1 MDTFPATLLAL
12 AITAPILVG
21 LILLA
26 GRDLPRSFA
35 SGFAFGGFAI
45 PAVLGPWLL
54 VLWSNPTTAPQQFQS
69 EGFWG
74 FGFALN
80 GLGAPLLAMTSLV
93 GLAAGIK
100 ALTQEVEGRNTYL
113 GLILFMLG
121 GTLGVFG
128 TNHLVGFY
136 FFHEFALIPTFILT
150 LFWGGEGRRSAA
162 MQMAIYLTVGAMLS
176 LGGILIA
183 MQVAGLSW
191 NDATFGGLFQGLFAA
206 DAPLPAAT
214 GALTLFGLG
223 TLASLFPFHSWAAP
237 GYSAA
242 PTPVSMLH
250 AGALKK
256 FGLYGIVM
264 IAAASMQIGQGSL
277 GQWFFWCALAN
288 LVIVGL
294 ICLAQRDLKQLLS
307 WSSVAHMGPIF
318 LGLWVGTAKGQA
330 AGIDAALFLMVAHGL
345 SCAALFLLANAVR
358 TRTGTYRFDELGGLA
373 ARTPVLAA
381 FFVAATMASIGLPGF
396 GNFWG
401 EIGVFLALRAEPL
414 WVQALVASTVVVSAI
429 YALRAVAA
437 VFFGPASKHIE
448 ERAAHAPFGD
458 LGFTERLAAGLLL
471 AASLTIGFCPKLVT
485 TCTNADARGIA
496 AAAQRSAAP
505 KAPVA
510 PASAPKA
517 TTPAPSAR

>member
-1 MDTFPATLLAL
+1 MDTFPATLLEL
-12 AITAPILVG
+12 AVTTPIIVG

-35 SGFAFGGFAI
+35 SGFAFVGFAL

-54 VLWSNPTTAPQQFQS
+54 LLWSDPATAPQQFRS
-69 EGFWG
+69 AGFWG
-74 FGFALN
+74 FGFGLN

-93 GLAAGIK
+93 GLAAGVK

-136 FFHEFALIPTFILT
+136 FFHEFALIPTFVLT
-150 LFWGGEGRRSAA
+150 LFWGGEGRRPAA
-162 MQMAIYLTVGAMLS
+162 MQMAIYLTAGAMAS
-176 LGGILIA
+176 LAGIL
-183 MQVAGLSW
+183 VAIDASGVEYGA
-191 NDATFGGLFQGLFAA
+191 ATFENVAQGLQSARALPTAA
-206 DAPLPAAT
+206 

-256 FGLYGIVM
+256 FGLYGI
-264 IAAASMQIGQGSL
+264 ILLGLSSL
-277 GQWFFWCALAN
+277 DVTGGALGRWFLWLALAN
-288 LVIVGL
+288 VVVVGL
-294 ICLAQRDLKQLLS
+294 ICLAQRDLKQLLA

-318 LGLWVGTAKGQA
+318 LGIWACGVTGKADGL
-330 AGIDAALFLMVAHGL
+330 DAASFLMVAHGL
-345 SCAALFLLANAVR
+345 SCAALFLLANSVR
-358 TRTGTYRFDELGGLA
+358 VRAGTYRLDELGGLA
-373 ARTPVLAA
+373 TRAPVLAV
-381 FFVAATMASIGLPGF
+381 FFVAATMASVGLPGF

-401 EIGVFLALRAEPL
+401 EVGVFLALRGQPL
-414 WVQALVASTVVVSAI
+414 WLQAAAASTVVISAV

-437 VFFGPASKHIE
+437 TFFGPATEALEK
-448 ERAAHAPFGD
+448 RWAAAPFGD
-458 LGFTERLAAGLLL
+458 LGWPERLAASVLLG
-471 AASLTIGFCPKLVT
+471 ASLAIGFAPSLVT
-485 TCTNADARGIA
+485 KSVNPVAAGVTTFSQHNAKAPAQAPA
-496 AAAQRSAAP
+496 AAR
-505 KAPVA
+505 
-510 PASAPKA
+510 
-517 TTPAPSAR
+517 

>member
-128 TNHLVGFY
+128 TDHLIGFY
-136 FFHEFALIPTFILT
+136 FFHEFALIPTFVLT
-150 LFWGGEGRRSAA
+150 LFWGGEGRRPAA
-162 MQMAIYLTVGAMLS
+162 MQMAIYLTVGAMAS
-176 LGGILIA
+176 LAGILLA
-183 MQVAGLSW
+183 LDAAGVSFSQ
-191 NDATFGGLFQGLFAA
+191 ATFLNVMEGLG
-206 DAPLPAAT
+206 DAKHLPAAT
-214 GALTLFGLG
+214 GALVLLGLG

-242 PTPVSMLH
+242 PTPVSMIH

-256 FGLYGIVM
+256 FGLYGIIVLGL
-264 IAAASMQIGQGSL
+264 SSL
-277 GQWFFWCALAN
+277 RITDGTLGTWFLWLAVAN
-288 LVIVGL
+288 VVIVSL

-318 LGLWVGTAKGQA
+318 LGIWVCGTTGKADGLSA
-330 AGIDAALFLMVAHGL
+330 ASFLMVAHGL
-345 SCAALFLLANAVR
+345 SAAALFLLANAVR

-510 PASAPKA
+510 PATAPKA

>member
-12 AITAPILVG
+12 AVTAPILVG

-26 GRDLPRSFA
+26 GRDLPRSFT

-54 VLWSNPTTAPQQFQS
+54 MTWSDPTTTPKDFES
-69 EGFWG
+69 VGFWG

-80 GLGAPLLAMTSLV
+80 GLSAPIFTMTSLV
-93 GLAAGIK
+93 GFAAGIK
-100 ALTQEVEGRNTYL
+100 ALNQEVEGRNTYL

-150 LFWGGEGRRSAA
+150 PFWGGEGRRPAA
-162 MQMAIYLTVGAMLS
+162 MQMAIYLTAGAMAS
-176 LGGILIA
+176 LAGILIA
-183 MQVAGLSW
+183 IDASGVEYGA
-191 NDATFGGLFQGLFAA
+191 ATFENVIQGLQN
-206 DAPLPAAT
+206 APQLPAAV
-214 GALTLFGLG
+214 GALVLFGLG

-256 FGLYGIVM
+256 FGLYGI
-264 IAAASMQIGQGSL
+264 ISIGLSCLNITGGSL
-277 GQWFFWCALAN
+277 GQWLLWFAVAN
-288 LVIVGL
+288 VVLVGL

-318 LGLWVGTAKGQA
+318 LGIWVCGVSGDSEGLA
-330 AGIDAALFLMVAHGL
+330 AAMFLMVAHGL

-358 TRTGTYRFDELGGLA
+358 SRAGTYRLDELGGLA

-401 EIGVFLALRAEPL
+401 EVGVFLALRAQPL
-414 WVQALVASTVVVSAI
+414 WLQALVASTVVISAV
-429 YALRAVAA
+429 YALRAVAST
-437 VFFGPASKHIE
+437 FFGPASEALEK
-448 ERAAHAPFGD
+448 RWAVAPFGD
-458 LGFTERLAAGLLL
+458 LGWAERAAAGVLLG
-471 AASLTIGFCPKLVT
+471 ASLLIGFVPSIVT
-485 TCTNADARGIA
+485 KPFNTEVAKTTTLAQHNAKAPA
-496 AAAQRSAAP
+496 KYPAKAAQ
-505 KAPVA
+505 
-510 PASAPKA
+510 PAQ
-517 TTPAPSAR
+517 R